1 MENIIIDSSDS
12 DSEYEDSSDGHSERE
27 EAVYESENFLNHV
40 SKKEYETN
48 RNKLFTPDLEEIDI
62 MVESPTTG
70 DVNDYTYPL
79 FSDNGVTGG
88 HGVYKN
94 IIGINLISAC
104 IGQRNHT
111 QEHFVDI
118 CVENIPYKACIHNK
132 EGRNVMGRLCMT
144 KGKRLLNEHEPD
156 NIKLNYFFP
165 IKLHEIKIKLRYKD
179 TDGTDWADYDSDHHN
194 SFIFRLTLLKN
205 LDLLK

>member
-12 DSEYEDSSDGHSERE
+12 DSDYEDSSDGHSERE
-27 EAVYESENFLNHV
+27 EAIYESENFLNHV
-40 SKKEYETN
+40 KKTDYETN

-62 MVESPTTG
+62 MVESSTTG

-79 FSDNGVTGG
+79 FSNNGSTGG
-88 HGVYKN
+88 HGEYKN
-94 IIGINLISAC
+94 VIGINLISAC
-104 IGQRNHT
+104 IGQRNHA

-132 EGRNVMGRLCMT
+132 DGRKVMGRICMK
-144 KGKRLLNEHEPD
+144 KGKNLLNEHEPD
-156 NIKLNYFFP
+156 NIKNNYFFP
-165 IKLHEIKIKLRYKD
+165 ITLHKLKIKLWYKD
-179 TDGTDWADYDSDHHN
+179 TDSTTWTDYDSDRHN

-205 LDLLK
+205 LELLK